1 MVRDGGEIAGVDH
14 FKQPEIFV
22 HLELFVRLFG
32 ARSRRL
38 RDSVLV
44 QPVEGV
50 AVEVHTLDGVEIF
63 LLPLLVLVLNA
74 GSKLPRGLLET
85 GAVLLIARTLV
96 LRLGDH
102 NLESINETALR
113 VVEGRQRDREVKDEN
128 ELVCLIFDG
137 LG

>member
-14 FKQPEIFV
+14 FKEPEIFV
-22 HLELFVRLFG
+22 HLKLFVRLFG